1 MPLVMDDMKT
11 TTEKEWKCTNTL
23 ASLNLDSMSWEP
35 IQMEVF
41 DDSLVPR
48 ARAGHCAVAVSTRL
62 YIWSGRDG
70 YRKAWNNQVCFK
82 DLWFLETDKP
92 AAPNRVQLVRAGT
105 SSLDVAWG
113 SVPTADAYI
122 LQIQK
127 YDVSANSSTQSPPPS
142 ARMTPISV
150 DTPQAK
156 SPVSGI
162 GSPAAPTQ
170 VSFHKNPLFIVFLCN
185 CPLVAFCS
193 VSSHRPLFLALLRLY
208 KLWPMWLRLPP
219 SVQLRRW
226 LVPKLELVLPQ
237 VNEYQL
243 L

>member
-1 MPLVMDDMKT
+1 MFVFGGWVPLVMDDMKT
-11 TTEKEWKCTNTL
+11 TVEKEWKCTNTL
-23 ASLNLDSMSWEP
+23 ASLNLDTMSWEP
-35 IQMEVF
+35 IQMEIF

-92 AAPNRVQLVRAGT
+92 PAPSRVQLVRAGT
-105 SSLDVAWG
+105 QSLDVTWG

-127 YDVSANSSTQSPPPS
+127 YDVSSSSAQSPPVGS
-142 ARMTPISV
+142 RMNPTLAL
-150 DTPQAK
+150 DAPQAK

-162 GSPAAPTQ
+162 TSPGAPSQ
-170 VSFHKNPLFIVFLCN
+170 VGLSSFCI
-185 CPLVAFCS
+185 
-193 VSSHRPLFLALLRLY
+193 
-208 KLWPMWLRLPP
+208 
-219 SVQLRRW
+219 
-226 LVPKLELVLPQ
+226 E
-237 VNEYQL
+237 
-243 L
+243 